1 MVPNI
6 DPRLNQVFNQRVE
19 HYLTKIL
26 THIAGDK
33 KEPITEFSASYAGG
47 TLCLAMPFWKPCPN
61 LSADN
66 AVTELILL
74 NMDGQANST
83 IYGDFRLTSEN
94 LHRVREIYRES
105 RGETD
110 YYRESIGSEPHPTSK
125 GM

>member
-1 MVPNI
+1 MIPNI
-6 DPRLNQVFNQRVE
+6 DPRLTQAFNQRVE
-19 HYLTKIL
+19 RYLTKIL
-26 THIAGDK
+26 KYIAEGNE
-33 KEPITEFSASYAGG
+33 EPITEFSASYAGG
-47 TLCLAMPFWKPCPN
+47 TLCLAMPFWKPSPN

-105 RGETD
+105 KGETD
-110 YYRESIGSEPHPTSK
+110 YYRESLRSELHPSSQ
-125 GM
+125 GL